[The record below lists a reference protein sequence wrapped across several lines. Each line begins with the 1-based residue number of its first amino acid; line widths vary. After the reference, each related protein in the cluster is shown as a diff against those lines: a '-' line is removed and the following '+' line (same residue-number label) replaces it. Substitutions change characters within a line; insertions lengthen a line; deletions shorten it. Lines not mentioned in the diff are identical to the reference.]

1 MMGQCRRRILI
12 LYGGGGGEVTLG
24 EYDNIM
30 YGSNILYN
38 NVYAGLVLYTYAS
51 STLIIVGIEVI
62 EEFRNLGICK
72 QAVTRLLSDYPDIKK
87 VCVKSIMTI
96 DSLKCFRS
104 ALKIVYPSGIGTYFS
119 ILLDNVNN
127 ENFQQL
133 GDIEFKT

>member
-72 QAVTRLLSDYPDIKK
+72 QAVTQLLSDYYIKE

-104 ALKIVYPSGIGTYFS
+104 ALKSVYPSGIGTYLS
-119 ILLDNVNN
+119 ILLDNVND